1 MIESVMEDVSKNKEQ
16 DRKSEILD
24 AALELFVEKGYH
36 ETTILD
42 IANAAELTKGGVY
55 HYLKSK
61 DEILYLLH
69 DRFID
74 EGLRRLKKIE
84 SEPLPPKEKFLKL
97 LKAHLNIIHEYKDD
111 ITFFFKEFDK
121 LPKDKYEIVKKK
133 RDEYENIFVKVLEEG
148 RVQGVFYVENS
159 RIAIFYILGSSNFM
173 YQWYDP
179 NGELSLDKLERIYLN
194 IITNGILKNA

>member
-42 IANAAELTKGGVY
+42 IANAAGLTKGGVY

-84 SEPLPPKEKFLKL
+84 SEPIPPKEKFLKL

-148 RVQGVFYVENS
+148 RVQGVFDVENS

-194 IITNGILKNA
+194 IITNGILNNA